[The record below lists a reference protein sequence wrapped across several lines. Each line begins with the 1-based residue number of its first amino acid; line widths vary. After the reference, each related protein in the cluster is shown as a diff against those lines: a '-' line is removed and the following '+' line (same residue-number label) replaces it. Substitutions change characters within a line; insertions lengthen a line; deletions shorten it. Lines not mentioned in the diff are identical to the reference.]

1 MMMAINRTRGTAIGR
16 ALFVSLLISG
26 NSVLTVEANCLTDKY
41 TEIIRSDTAE
51 MCQTYTVKKGM
62 NYSLHGYY
70 MHKVKD
76 LSVGN
81 VVMNEEK
88 IFNLKK
94 LDQIAHLEDGWN
106 GNTAKAFEKQLIS
119 MVRRIITALDVQ
131 PELFPTACDSVQFE
145 YEKEDGAYLEIEI
158 NSEDTWEVFEVGS
171 DGQEKYS
178 SIEANVEAIAKVV
191 NSFYG

>member
-1 MMMAINRTRGTAIGR
+1 MMMAINRTRGTAIGG

-26 NSVLTVEANCLTDKY
+26 NSVSTVEANCLTDKY

-51 MCQTYTVKKGM
+51 ICQTYTIKKGM
-62 NYSLHGYY
+62 NYSLPGYY
-70 MHKVKD
+70 MYKAKD
-76 LSVGN
+76 LSVEN

-94 LDQIAHLEDGWN
+94 LDQIAYLEDGWN
-106 GNTAKAFEKQLIS
+106 GNTARAFEKQLI
-119 MVRRIITALDVQ
+119 
-131 PELFPTACDSVQFE
+131 SVQFE
-145 YEKEDGAYLEIEI
+145 YEKENGAYLEIEI
-158 NSEDTWEVFEVGS
+158 NLEDTWEVFEVSS

-178 SIEANVEAIAKVV
+178 SIEADVEAIAKVV

>member
-1 MMMAINRTRGTAIGR
+1 MMMAINRTRGTAIGG

-26 NSVLTVEANCLTDKY
+26 NSVSTVEANCLTDKY

-51 MCQTYTVKKGM
+51 ICQTYTIKKGM
-62 NYSLHGYY
+62 NYSLPGYY
-70 MHKVKD
+70 MYKAKD
-76 LSVGN
+76 LSVEN

-94 LDQIAHLEDGWN
+94 LDQIA
-106 GNTAKAFEKQLIS
+106 
-119 MVRRIITALDVQ
+119 
-131 PELFPTACDSVQFE
+131 
-145 YEKEDGAYLEIEI
+145 YL
-158 NSEDTWEVFEVGS
+158 EDTWEVFEVSS

-178 SIEANVEAIAKVV
+178 SIEADVEAIAKVV